1 MPITGSG
8 AANASLLDA
17 NLVPARKKTMMELRN
32 ENIAWLKQNG
42 YKVIGE
48 PQSNCFMID
57 TGRSGRAVMKAMQD
71 RKIYIG
77 RTWPI
82 WPNAVRI
89 TVGTPEEMARFR
101 TAFKQVMDAPPG
113 AEPKTP
119 PQTAMA
125 DGVRPPR
132 YMGSGA

>member
-1 MPITGSG
+1 MPVTGSG

-17 NLVPARKKTMMELRN
+17 NLISTRKTFMTETRKET
-32 ENIAWLKQNG
+32 IAWLKQNN
-42 YKVIGE
+42 YKVIGD

-57 TGRSGRAVMKAMQD
+57 PGRNGRSVMDAMQQK
-71 RKIYIG
+71 KIYIG
-77 RTWPI
+77 RTWPV

-89 TVGTPEEMARFR
+89 TVGTPDEMARFR
-101 TAFKQVMDAPPG
+101 TAFKQVMDSPPG
-113 AEPKTP
+113 ATAPTR

-132 YMGSGA
+132 FIKG

>member
-1 MPITGSG
+1 MST
-8 AANASLLDA
+8 AS
-17 NLVPARKKTMMELRN
+17 
-32 ENIAWLKQNG
+32 NG

-71 RKIYIG
+71 KKIYIG

-89 TVGTPEEMARFR
+89 TVGTPEEMASS
-101 TAFKQVMDAPPG
+101 D
-113 AEPKTP
+113 
-119 PQTAMA
+119 
-125 DGVRPPR
+125 DR
-132 YMGSGA
+132 YLRDFLGGS

>member
-1 MPITGSG
+1 MPVTGSG

-17 NLVPARKKTMMELRN
+17 NLVITRKRIMTDTRN
-32 ENIAWLKQNG
+32 ETIAWLKQNG
-42 YKVIGE
+42 HKVIGE

-57 TGRSGRAVMKAMQD
+57 TGRPGRGVMDAMHE

-77 RTWPI
+77 RTWPV

-101 TAFKQVMDAPPG
+101 TAFKEVMDAAP
-113 AEPKTP
+113 AT
-119 PQTAMA
+119 QTASSA
-125 DGVRPPR
+125 EAHLCRDGVRSPR
-132 YMGSGA
+132 LV